1 MAMNSTLKALR
12 LTMVAGLGLLST
24 TSEAQLVCG
33 TSVPD
38 RVDLMRPVS
47 AQRGGVGLKVIPV
60 VFHVLHMDGPE
71 NISDAQIMDAL
82 AALND
87 AYHMPAGDTLG
98 AFPANTVV
106 TADAQV
112 AFCLATIGP
121 QGEPTSGIDRIHSE
135 LTNDGTNPAAK
146 LNPWP
151 RASYLNIWVVRSAG
165 SASGYA
171 LSPVDADALPEQDG
185 VVILHNYFGGIG
197 TSSPSLRH
205 TLTHEVGHYLDLL
218 HPWDIPTGFG
228 NCGDDLVSDTP
239 ITSVGI
245 NCPTNVS
252 ACAPPTIEY
261 LPNFMNFYACQKM
274 FTAGQADR
282 IQACLN
288 SPLAERNSLWTEDN
302 IAATGACLP
311 TGLSELRSAR
321 TVTVV
326 PNPFQD
332 KVRITGCTP
341 GATKVQLYDAR
352 GALLLDRSL
361 SVDARGI
368 LELDLSGITE
378 PGLYVLRLSDGSGL
392 MSVRV
397 VREAF

>member
-1 MAMNSTLKALR
+1 MNSTLKALR
-12 LTMVAGLGLLST
+12 LIAVTVLSLLST
-24 TSEAQLVCG
+24 TSEAQLPCG
-33 TSVPD
+33 TPVPD
-38 RVDLMRPVS
+38 RVDLMRPVT

-60 VFHVLHMDGPE
+60 VVHVLHTNGSE
-71 NISDAQIMDAL
+71 NISDAQILDGL
-82 AALND
+82 AALNE

-112 AFCLATIGP
+112 AFCLAAIGP

-151 RASYLNIWVVRSAG
+151 RANYLNIWVVRSAG
-165 SASGYA
+165 SASGYS

-185 VVILHNYFGGIG
+185 VVILHNYFGSIG

-205 TLTHEVGHYLDLL
+205 TLSHEIGHYLDLL

-228 NCGDDLVSDTP
+228 NCGDDLVDDTP
-239 ITSVGI
+239 ITSLGI
-245 NCPTNVS
+245 TCPMNVS
-252 ACAPPTIEY
+252 VCAPPTIEY

-274 FTAGQADR
+274 FTAGQAGR

-288 SPLAERNSLWTEDN
+288 SRLAERNSLWTEEN

-311 TGLSELRSAR
+311 TGLSEVRSVR
-321 TVTVV
+321 TVTAV

-341 GATKVQLYDAR
+341 GTTKAQLYDAR
-352 GALLLDRSL
+352 GALLFDLSL
-361 SVDARGI
+361 SVDALGI
-368 LELDLSGITE
+368 LELDLSGMTE
-378 PGLYVLRLSDGSGL
+378 PGLYVLHISDSSGL
-392 MSVRV
+392 VSVRV

>member
-1 MAMNSTLKALR
+1 MISTLKALR
-12 LTMVAGLGLLST
+12 LILVTVLPLLST

-33 TSVPD
+33 TPVPD
-38 RVDLMRPVS
+38 RVDLMRPVA

-60 VFHVLHMDGPE
+60 VVHVLHTNGSE
-71 NISDAQIMDAL
+71 NISDAQILDGL
-82 AALND
+82 AALNE
-87 AYHMPAGDTLG
+87 AYHMPTGDTLG
-98 AFPANTVV
+98 EFPANTVV

-146 LNPWP
+146 LSPWP

-165 SASGYA
+165 SASGNA

-185 VVILHNYFGGIG
+185 VVILHNYFGSIG
-197 TSSPSLRH
+197 TGSPTLRH

-228 NCGDDLVSDTP
+228 NCGDDLVDDTP

-245 NCPTNVS
+245 TCPMNVS
-252 ACAPPTIEY
+252 VCAPPTVEY

-288 SPLAERNSLWTEDN
+288 SPLAERNSLWTEEN

-311 TGLSELRSAR
+311 TGLSEVRNVR
-321 TVTVV
+321 TVTAV

-332 KVRITGCTP
+332 NVRITGCMP
-341 GATKVQLYDAR
+341 GATTVQLYDAR
-352 GALLLDRSL
+352 GALLVDRSL
-361 SVDARGI
+361 TVDAIGI
-368 LELDLSGITE
+368 LELDLSSISE
-378 PGLYVLRLSDGSGL
+378 PGLYVLRLSDTSGL
-392 MSVRV
+392 VSVRV